1 MKELVLGVIGCG
13 RIGKMHTDNI
23 IKYFPNVNIKVIC
36 DAAIDREWAAARN
49 IPVTSDIKE
58 LLGDDQIE
66 AVLIAA
72 PSAFHVD
79 LIKQAAAAGK
89 HIFCEKPLAFELD
102 RIQEAI
108 DAVEKAKVKFQVG
121 FNRRFDADYKS
132 IHDQVAAGKI
142 GAPHIIKITNR
153 DPLRPDPKFI
163 PNSGGMFMDMTVH
176 DFDMARYVSG
186 QEVVEVYAAGA
197 CLVDPQI
204 AELGDI
210 DTTLI
215 SLKLSDGTLCLVDST
230 RETNYGYDQ
239 RLEVF
244 GEKGQIKAQ
253 NIGETNLVVNTP
265 GIGQVTD
272 NPKWSFVERYFDAYA
287 NQMKAFIA
295 YLSDDN
301 AKSPADGDDTKKAVA
316 IAIAAQKSYEE
327 NRPVRLS
334 EVM

>member
-23 IKYFPNVNIKVIC
+23 IKYFPNVKIKGIC
-36 DAAIDREWAAARN
+36 DAAIDPEWATERN
-49 IPVTSDIKE
+49 IPIVSDINE
-58 LLGDDQIE
+58 LLADKEIE

-89 HIFCEKPLAFELD
+89 HIFCEKPLAFELN

-108 DAVEKAKVKFQVG
+108 DAVEAAGVKFQVG
-121 FNRRFDADYKS
+121 FNRRFDADCKCV
-132 IHDQVAAGKI
+132 HDKVAAGQI
-142 GAPHIIKITNR
+142 GEPHIVKITNR
-153 DPLRPDPKFI
+153 DPLRPNPKFI

-186 QEVVEVYAAGA
+186 QDVVEVYATGA

-215 SLKLSDGTLCLVDST
+215 TLKLANGALCMVDST

-253 NIGETNLVVNTP
+253 NLGETSVVSNIP
-265 GIGQVTD
+265 GVGQVTD

-301 AKSPADGDDTKKAVA
+301 AKSPADGYDTKNAVA
-316 IAIAAQKSYEE
+316 IAIAAKKSFEE
-327 NRPVRLS
+327 NRPVKLS